1 MSTHL
6 ANSEN
11 TVEATTRTTKAPTR
25 ETLKKVTTKPQTKS
39 TMAGSKGSGRGA
51 SGTAKL
57 ATKAT
62 TDLNKLK
69 KDICDN
75 KVLLEREIQKVEKWN
90 EKSDR
95 NITQLMERVKHLE
108 DQGETHESP
117 EVAEDTLKERMEEFV
132 SDEVTRIVKEQ
143 VAALMEGENVT
154 GQIGKIVKQLLGT
167 QGKNGKIMS
176 VDQLSAQ
183 GNLRSVEQ
191 LQTDQHQYYRTCV
204 TL

>member
-1 MSTHL
+1 
-6 ANSEN
+6 
-11 TVEATTRTTKAPTR
+11 
-25 ETLKKVTTKPQTKS
+25 
-39 TMAGSKGSGRGA
+39 MAGGKGSGRGT

-69 KDICDN
+69 KDICAN
-75 KVLLEREIQKVEKWN
+75 KVLLEKEIQKVEKWN

-95 NITQLMERVKHLE
+95 SITELMERVKHLE

-132 SDEVTRIVKEQ
+132 SEEITRIVKEQ
-143 VAALMEGENVT
+143 VVTILMEGENVT
-154 GQIGKIVKQLLGT
+154 GQIGKIVKKLLGT
-167 QGKNGKIMS
+167 QGKNGKIVS

-204 TL
+204 HL